1 MRKILSVAVAAVAV
15 PACAVLGLLLGG
27 HTPAS
32 AADCI
37 LSAANVCDVVPSTTD
52 TTETAVPTST
62 VLPPINLCI
71 PVNSDRT
78 YCEHHRGD
86 PIDSH
91 GCHTRYQHWD
101 SVLARCIR
109 NTGPITTTV
118 VTSPPS
124 TTIYNFPR
132 RQVTITPKD
141 GTGAETGNGDDGLA
155 LVR

>member
-1 MRKILSVAVAAVAV
+1 MSKTLAVLAASLAV
-15 PACAVLGLLLGG
+15 PLCAVLGILLGG
-27 HTPAS
+27 TTPAA

-37 LSAANVCDVVPSTTD
+37 LSAANVCDVIPT
-52 TTETAVPTST
+52 TTETATPTST
-62 VLPPINLCI
+62 VLPPISLCI
-71 PVNSDRT
+71 PINSDRT

-101 SVLARCIR
+101 AVLASCIR
-109 NTGPITTTV
+109 NTGPTTTTV

-132 RQVTITPKD
+132 RQVTITPR
-141 GTGAETGNGDDGLA
+141 GHAETGNGDDGLPV
-155 LVR
+155 VR